1 MTLPSIKP
9 NIMEFT
15 INVRDELVKR
25 AIREAWGERHPGL
38 LPSENFTEGF
48 WRGMGFVMDLIE
60 GAAEKYSKEE
70 ESDE

>member
-1 MTLPSIKP
+1 
-9 NIMEFT
+9 MEFT
-15 INVRDELVKR
+15 INVRDELVKQ
-25 AIREAWGERHPGL
+25 AIREAWDERHPGL

-48 WRGMGFVMDLIE
+48 WRGMGFVMDFIE